1 MARVRLH
8 DARPPGPPP
17 AGLAAAPAGWPAVLA
32 PLFSPGA
39 AGVLARVADSEPSCH
54 HPSERAAVGEA
65 GLRRRREFLAGR
77 ACAHAALRAVGR
89 DGHPLGRGEER
100 EPLWPAGVVGSI
112 SHAEDLVGAVVAPAA
127 AAWGVGLDIEPLAPP
142 LDAAVERLVLA
153 PAELAR
159 PPGPTARL
167 AAHRTK
173 IAFAAKECV
182 YKCLFPRTRW
192 PLELRDVTV
201 EIDDDRCRYH
211 ALVDDRFRL
220 AGLPL
225 APLEGRFTLLG
236 GHVLVGLWIGAA
248 GPVTASAAP
257 GPGTDRSPRGRRPP
271 RACSSACG

>member
-54 HPSERAAVGEA
+54 HPSERAAVGGA

-100 EPLWPAGVVGSI
+100 EPLWPPGVVGSI
-112 SHAEDLVGAVVAPAA
+112 SHAEGLVGAVVAPAA
-127 AAWGVGLDIEPLAPP
+127 AAWGVGLDIELLDPP

-159 PPGPTARL
+159 PDPTACL

-173 IAFAAKECV
+173 VAFAVKECV
-182 YKCLFPRTRW
+182 YKGLFPRTRW

-201 EIDDDRCRYH
+201 EIDADRGRYR

-225 APLEGRFTLLG
+225 APLEGRFTLLA
-236 GHVLVGLWIGAA
+236 GHILVGLWIGAG
-248 GPVTASAAP
+248 GPVTASAGP
-257 GPGTDRSPRGRRPP
+257 GPGTDRSPRARRPP
-271 RACSSACG
+271 RACSSAYG

>member
-1 MARVRLH
+1 VARVRLH

-54 HPSERAAVGEA
+54 HPSERAAVGGA

-100 EPLWPAGVVGSI
+100 EPLWPPGVVGSI
-112 SHAEDLVGAVVAPAA
+112 SHAEGLVGAVVAPAA
-127 AAWGVGLDIEPLAPP
+127 AAWGVGLDIELLDPP

-173 IAFAAKECV
+173 IAFAVKECV
-182 YKCLFPRTRW
+182 YKGLFPRTRW
-192 PLELRDVTV
+192 PLDFRDVTV
-201 EIDDDRCRYH
+201 EFDAERCRYR

-236 GHVLVGLWIGAA
+236 GHILVGLWIGAE
-248 GPVTASAAP
+248 GPVTASAGP
-257 GPGTDRSPRGRRPP
+257 DPGTDRSPRARRPP